1 MRRNTVSL
9 ARDLFSLHSI
19 KRRSR
24 SSYRNS
30 SWIPRDFAAALM
42 AWPTRLTPEAEILEL
57 VGPDR
62 VGIPQA
68 FDIDAARQVAF
79 DSCFH
84 KGWSKE
90 TQARAF

>member
-1 MRRNTVSL
+1 
-9 ARDLFSLHSI
+9 
-19 KRRSR
+19 
-24 SSYRNS
+24 
-30 SWIPRDFAAALM
+30 M

>member
-1 MRRNTVSL
+1 
-9 ARDLFSLHSI
+9 
-19 KRRSR
+19 
-24 SSYRNS
+24 
-30 SWIPRDFAAALM
+30 M

-90 TQARAF
+90 TQARVSD